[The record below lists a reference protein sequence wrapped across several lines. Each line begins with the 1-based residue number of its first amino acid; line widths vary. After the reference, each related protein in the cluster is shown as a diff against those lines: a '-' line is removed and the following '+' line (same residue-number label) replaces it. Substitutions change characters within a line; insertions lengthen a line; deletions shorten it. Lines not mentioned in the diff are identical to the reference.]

1 MNNKWMIENCAYTH
15 KKDDNKVKI
24 ENLKIKCSKLENEVK
39 TMKEE
44 QEKINPQID
53 LMRRR
58 IMKLKR
64 EVERLTSL
72 CNGMTSTNKVMRN
85 ENEMFDKSKSPDVVE
100 EKEKIKGKK
109 QSKFKKSE
117 EQSRKII
124 STDTHK
130 CNKYD
135 GV

>member
-1 MNNKWMIENCAYTH
+1 M
-15 KKDDNKVKI
+15 
-24 ENLKIKCSKLENEVK
+24 K

-44 QEKINPQID
+44 QEKINPRID
-53 LMRRR
+53 LIRRG

-100 EKEKIKGKK
+100 EKEKIKGK
-109 QSKFKKSE
+109 
-117 EQSRKII
+117 SRVNRK
-124 STDTHK
+124 
-130 CNKYD
+130 
-135 GV
+135 